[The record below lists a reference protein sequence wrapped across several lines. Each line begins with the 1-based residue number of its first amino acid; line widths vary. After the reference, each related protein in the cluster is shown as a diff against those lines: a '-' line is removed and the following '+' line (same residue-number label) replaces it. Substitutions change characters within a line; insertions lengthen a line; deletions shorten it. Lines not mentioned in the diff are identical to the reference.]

1 MIAVRWIRLDS
12 EYMRDGRVRRSG
24 VAWLWPPVVA
34 LCKRLGGR
42 VLIAD
47 ADPDLLAADIH
58 LPASTIRAGLLR
70 FAEVGLLKIDGDHYV
85 IPDWQDHQTDPV
97 PVRERVAAHRAKK
110 AQAALV
116 TTVTNSRY
124 GNACNDGNAT
134 RLEETRLEETRLE
147 ETSLNAG
154 GGLAPSV
161 DAVPYSSRA
170 PMHDLTRGAPDL
182 ELLETIAIVESCTGI
197 PGREGHGPRTLS
209 GPETAHLMSLLA
221 VHGHTRVREVVIG
234 QCAGDSFP
242 VRSASRLMRRPASTQ
257 RQIPGPILGSASY
270 INATWGIPE

>member
-58 LPASTIRAGLLR
+58 LPASTIRVGLLR
-70 FAEVGLLKIDGDHYV
+70 FVEVGLLKVDGDHYV
-85 IPDWQDHQTDPV
+85 MPDWQDHQTDPV
-97 PVRERVAAHRAKK
+97 PARERVAAMRRRK
-110 AQAALV
+110 AEADAVTPVTIV
-116 TTVTNSRY
+116 TTERNGY
-124 GNACNDGNAT
+124 GCYD
-134 RLEETRLEETRLE
+134 TRLEETRLE

-154 GGLAPSV
+154 AGPVSAA
-161 DAVPYSSRA
+161 DAVPYFARVPA
-170 PMHDLTRGAPDL
+170 GTPELTRGAPDL
-182 ELLETIAIVESCTGI
+182 EMLETVAIVESCTGP
-197 PGREGHGPRTLS
+197 PGREGHGPRTMS
-209 GPETAHLMSLLA
+209 GTETAHLISLVA
-221 VHGHTRVREVVIG
+221 AHGHHKVREVVIG
-234 QCAGDSFP
+234 QCSGLAWP
-242 VRSASRLMRRPASTQ
+242 VAAASRLMRRPAAERKT
-257 RQIPGPILGSASY
+257 PGPVLGSASH

>member
-58 LPASTIRAGLLR
+58 LPASTIRVGLLR
-70 FAEVGLLKIDGDHYV
+70 FVEIGLLKVDGDHYV
-85 IPDWQDHQTDPV
+85 MPDWQDHQTDPV
-97 PVRERVAAHRAKK
+97 PARERVAAMRRRK
-110 AQAALV
+110 AEADAVTPVTIV
-116 TTVTNSRY
+116 TTERNGY
-124 GNACNDGNAT
+124 ACYD
-134 RLEETRLEETRLE
+134 TRLEETRLE

-154 GGLAPSV
+154 AGPVSAA

-182 ELLETIAIVESCTGI
+182 ELLETIAIVESCTGR
-197 PGREGHGPRTLS
+197 PGREGHGPRTMT

-234 QCAGDSFP
+234 QCAGDPFP
-242 VRSASRLMRRPASTQ
+242 VRSASRLMRRPASAQ

>member
-70 FAEVGLLKIDGDHYV
+70 FVEVGLLKVDGDHYV
-85 IPDWQDHQTDPV
+85 MPDWQDHQTDPV

-110 AQAALV
+110 AQAAN
-116 TTVTNSRY
+116 VTNSRY
-124 GNACNDGNAT
+124 GNECNDGNAT

-154 GGLAPSV
+154 AGPVSAA
-161 DAVPYSSRA
+161 DAVPYSARVPA
-170 PMHDLTRGAPDL
+170 GTPELTRGAPDL
-182 ELLETIAIVESCTGI
+182 EMLETVAIVESCTGP
-197 PGREGHGPRTLS
+197 PGREGHGPRTMS
-209 GPETAHLMSLLA
+209 GTETAHLISLVA
-221 VHGHTRVREVVIG
+221 AHGHHKVREVLIG
-234 QCAGDSFP
+234 QCSGLAWP
-242 VRSASRLMRRPASTQ
+242 VAAASRLMRRPAAE
-257 RQIPGPILGSASY
+257 RKIPGPVLGSASH